1 MYNGQLTSI
10 PAIRSFIIAGHATVT
25 LKSKKTGSRYTY
37 KVSVPREQNADR
49 PIWFV
54 SLLSGPDNEH
64 SYQYFGN
71 LRPHTFE
78 VGRNS
83 RISADAP
90 SVRAFR
96 WFYTKVLQEESE
108 AALEQLEVWHE
119 GHCGRCGR
127 KLTVPESIESGFGPE
142 CIKHI

>member
-37 KVSVPREQNADR
+37 KVSAPREQNADR
-49 PIWFV
+49 PVWFV
-54 SLLSGPDNEH
+54 SLLSGPDNEDN
-64 SYQYFGN
+64 YQYFGN
-71 LRPHTFE
+71 LRPHAFE
-78 VGRNS
+78 VGRKS
-83 RISADAP
+83 RVSADAP
-90 SVRAFR
+90 SVKAFS
-96 WFYTKVLQEESE
+96 WFYNKVLQEESE

-119 GHCGRCGR
+119 GRCGRCGR